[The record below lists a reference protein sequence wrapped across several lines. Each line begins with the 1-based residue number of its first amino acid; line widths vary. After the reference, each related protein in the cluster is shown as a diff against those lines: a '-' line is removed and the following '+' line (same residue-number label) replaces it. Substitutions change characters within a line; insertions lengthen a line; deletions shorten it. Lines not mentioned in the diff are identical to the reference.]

1 MSILTSILCIILF
14 IGIVLCLYNY
24 NIKEGLEN
32 NNNVI
37 LLGDSV
43 FKNNPYVTDK
53 FSVENRLERKM
64 NTLGLAEDGAVI
76 NDIMQ
81 QYHQVPEEWDNKNTY
96 LFVSVGGNNILND
109 YYYTDVPTTNLK
121 PFDAIWNDYESQIK
135 DLKSATK
142 CKIVLTDIYYITDV
156 NYRKFHP
163 LIKKWNNHLQTFAKK
178 EKLSVYKI
186 SELVD
191 RPQDFTHSIEP
202 SIIGGQIIVDNIINF

>member
-64 NTLGLAEDGAVI
+64 NTLG
-76 NDIMQ
+76 
-81 QYHQVPEEWDNKNTY
+81 
-96 LFVSVGGNNILND
+96 S
-109 YYYTDVPTTNLK
+109 
-121 PFDAIWNDYESQIK
+121 
-135 DLKSATK
+135 
-142 CKIVLTDIYYITDV
+142 
-156 NYRKFHP
+156 
-163 LIKKWNNHLQTFAKK
+163 
-178 EKLSVYKI
+178 I
-186 SELVD
+186 S
-191 RPQDFTHSIEP
+191 S
-202 SIIGGQIIVDNIINF
+202 SS

>member
-96 LFVSVGGNNILND
+96 LFVSVGVGGNNILND

-163 LIKKWNNHLQTFAKK
+163 LIKKWNNHLQTFAKNK
-178 EKLSVYKI
+178 
-186 SELVD
+186 
-191 RPQDFTHSIEP
+191 
-202 SIIGGQIIVDNIINF
+202 

>member
-1 MSILTSILCIILF
+1 
-14 IGIVLCLYNY
+14 
-24 NIKEGLEN
+24 
-32 NNNVI
+32 
-37 LLGDSV
+37 
-43 FKNNPYVTDK
+43 
-53 FSVENRLERKM
+53 
-64 NTLGLAEDGAVI
+64 
-76 NDIMQ
+76 
-81 QYHQVPEEWDNKNTY
+81 
-96 LFVSVGGNNILND
+96 
-109 YYYTDVPTTNLK
+109 LK

>member
-1 MSILTSILCIILF
+1 MSILTSILFIILF
-14 IGIVLCLYNY
+14 IGMAYCLYNY
-24 NIKEGLEN
+24 NIKEGLES

-43 FKNNPYVTDK
+43 FKNNLYVTEK
-53 FSVENRLERKM
+53 YSVENRLDRKM

-81 QYHQVPEEWDNKNTY
+81 QYNQIPEEWNNKNTY
-96 LFVSVGGNNILND
+96 LFISVGGNNILNE
-109 YYYTDVPTTNLK
+109 YYYTYVSTTNLK
-121 PFDAIWNDYESQIK
+121 PFNMIWNDYKLQIK
-135 DLKSATK
+135 KLKSVTK
-142 CKIVLTDIYYITDV
+142 CKIVLTDIYYITDI
-156 NYRKFHP
+156 NYRKLYP
-163 LIKKWNNHLQTFAKK
+163 LIRKWNDRLRTFAKK

-202 SIIGGQIIVDNIINF
+202 SVIGGQIIADNIVKF